1 MDIRSAGTRWNPR
14 DTIANRTLGLFAH
27 AGYPLVNSLDY
38 RGDPGL
44 FGPGSATWEVVGDLS
59 AMVGGIRALL
69 VQAAHPEVVA
79 GVSEHSSYGRDP
91 LGRLSRT
98 TSYVTATSY
107 GAMPEVDQALAQIHR
122 AHRPVTGISHRG
134 IEYSADSSSG
144 ASWVHNV
151 LADSFLSAF
160 EVFGPHKLAVERADQ
175 FAREQSKLGS
185 LLHASELPD
194 TRDSLA
200 LWVDSHPGIAPS
212 PAMEETIKFLANPP
226 IPTSARAPYQVL
238 LRAAA
243 ATLPPRISGVLGVRS
258 YPGAIAV
265 GRSLVSL
272 LRWSI
277 GSSSSWW
284 LALERVGAEKPEDVN
299 FRYPPPIEGV
309 ESAFNAS

>member
-1 MDIRSAGTRWNPR
+1 MDIRSMSTLWNPR
-14 DTIANRTLGLFAH
+14 DAIASRTLGLFAH
-27 AGYPLVNSLDY
+27 ADYPLKNSLDF

-59 AMVGGIRALL
+59 VMVGGIRALL

-98 TSYVTATSY
+98 ASYVAATSY
-107 GAMPEVDQALAQIHR
+107 GAMPEVEQAFAEIRR

-134 IEYSADSSSG
+134 IEYSADSGSG

-160 EVFGPHKLAVERADQ
+160 EVFGPHMLTSERADQ
-175 FAREQSKLGS
+175 FAREQAELGA
-185 LLHASELPD
+185 LLHATELPD

-200 LWVDSHPGIAPS
+200 LWVDSHPGVAPS
-212 PAMEETIKFLANPP
+212 PGMDETITFLASPP
-226 IPTSARAPYQVL
+226 LPAAARAPYQVL

-243 ATLPPRISGVLGVRS
+243 ATLPPRIAGVLGFRS
-258 YPGAIAV
+258 YPGAITV

-284 LALERVGAEKPEDVN
+284 LALERVGVETPEGVRL
-299 FRYPPPIEGV
+299 RYPPPIDGIDSV
-309 ESAFNAS
+309 FTAN